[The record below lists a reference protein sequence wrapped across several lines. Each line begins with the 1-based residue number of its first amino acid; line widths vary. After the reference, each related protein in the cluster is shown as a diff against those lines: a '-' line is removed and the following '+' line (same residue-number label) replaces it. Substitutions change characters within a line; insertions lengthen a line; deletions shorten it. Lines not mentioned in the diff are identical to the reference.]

1 MSSSIRPFFCGN
13 WKLFGTIAESVALA
27 TGVRD
32 AIAGVVGAEV
42 AVAPGFVAL
51 VPVIEQLRGGPVGVS
66 AQNCHFEAKGAF
78 TGEVAPAQLAD
89 IGCKYVIVGH
99 SERRQ
104 LFGETDA
111 GVAKKTRA
119 VLAAGLSPIVCVGE
133 TLAQRDANQTL
144 QVIATQLE
152 AAVLELAEAELLRC
166 VIAYEPVWAIGTGRN
181 ATDPEAQEVQL
192 FVRDWLAKNA
202 NRDFADRVR
211 IIYGGSMKPENAQG
225 LMEQADVDGGLIGGA
240 SLKPDSFLAI
250 CKTAGSWYEKEKA
263 IGRN

>member
-1 MSSSIRPFFCGN
+1 MTRVPFVGGN
-13 WKLFGTIAESVALA
+13 WKMNLIRAQAVNLA
-27 TGVRD
+27 Q
-32 AIAGVVGAEV
+32 
-42 AVAPGFVAL
+42 AVAEGSIGLPAEIGVAPPFVYLDAVREAL
-51 VPVIEQLRGGPVGVS
+51 EGSKVWLG
-66 AQNCHFEAKGAF
+66 AQDAYFQPSGAF
-78 TGEVAPAQLAD
+78 TGEISLDMLKDV
-89 IGCKYVIVGH
+89 GCRFVLNGH
-99 SERRQ
+99 SERRHV
-104 LFGETDA
+104 LHEPSA
-111 GVAKKTRA
+111 LIAKKA
-119 VLAAGLSPIVCVGE
+119 EAIFNSGLVLVHCVGE
-133 TLAQRDANQTL
+133 KLEERDSDKTL
-144 QVIATQLE
+144 QVCGNQLDE
-152 AAVLELAEAELLRC
+152 VKNLLTDPSKL

-250 CKTAGSWYEKEKA
+250 CKTAAGWYEKEKA